1 MKTILSVLL
10 SGLLTIPALGQVPL
24 LNSSPTDSATI
35 YLDFDG
41 QYVTGTIWNW
51 GGPIN
56 ALPAALGEAEIT
68 EIFKRVSEDYRIFNI
83 NITTDST
90 VYLSAP
96 VKKRIR
102 VIVTP
107 TSAWYPVSAGG
118 VSLVNTFT
126 WGDGTPSWVF
136 SAALGNTVKKVAE
149 ACSHEAG
156 HTLGLQHQ
164 SVYNSSCGKTSEYSG
179 GQGSGEIGWAPI
191 MGVGYS
197 RNMTTWHTGTST
209 VNCSTIQNDI
219 DTIARVWNG
228 FGLRSDDHSD
238 TYTSATDLNLTVINF
253 TAEGMINNL
262 DDRDVFK
269 FNLTSSTNFRLNAI
283 PQNVGAG
290 NNGANVDIRVGLI
303 NPLGDTVGR
312 YNPSD
317 LLNAGVDTNLNA
329 GTYYIVVEGVGNI
342 NMPDYG
348 SVGSYGLAGMLDQ
361 VLPIHQLSLTG
372 RIADDLHSLSW
383 NFKADE
389 PVKKINLEVSKDG
402 AHFSTLSELGA
413 DARSFSWKPTDN
425 NSPYH
430 YRIKTTTVADE
441 RAYYSNIAVLR
452 SAKGKTIDL
461 LGTVVKSHVLLNTQK
476 SFSYQLLDESGR
488 LLQNGTLQAGT
499 NRIEIKTLK
508 KGLLLLRVQDGTE
521 AFTYKLIRE

>member
-10 SGLLTIPALGQVPL
+10 SALLTIPALGQVPI
-24 LNSSPTDSATI
+24 LNSSPGDSATI
-35 YLDFDG
+35 FLDFDG
-41 QYVTGTIWNW
+41 QRISGTAWYGGNTIDAQPAVVTTGD
-51 GGPIN
+51 
-56 ALPAALGEAEIT
+56 IT

-90 VYLSAP
+90 VYNNAP
-96 VKKRIR
+96 IKKRIR
-102 VIVTP
+102 VIITP
-107 TSAWYPVSAGG
+107 SSSWYPVPAGG
-118 VSLVNTFT
+118 TSFVNTFT
-126 WGDGTPSWVF
+126 WGDDTPAWVF
-136 SAALGNTVKKVAE
+136 TSWLGNNIKKIAE
-149 ACSHEAG
+149 ASSHEAG

-164 SVYNSSCGKTSEYSG
+164 STYNGSCGKTAEYSG
-179 GQGSGEIGWAPI
+179 GQGTGEIGWAPI

-197 RNMTTWHTGTST
+197 RNMTTWHTGTNAVS
-209 VNCSTIQNDI
+209 CSTIQNDI
-219 DTIARVWNG
+219 DTIARAKNG
-228 FGLRSDDHSD
+228 FGLRTDDHSD
-238 TYTSATDLNLTVINF
+238 AYASATDLNITVINF
-253 TAEGMINNL
+253 SAEGMINNL

-269 FNLTSSTNFRLNAI
+269 FDLTIPTNFRLNAI

-303 NPLGDTVGR
+303 NLLGDTVGR

-348 SVGSYGLAGMLDQ
+348 SVGSYALAGMLDQ
-361 VLPIHQLSLTG
+361 VLPIHQLLLTG

-389 PVKKINLEVSKDG
+389 PIKKINLEVSKDG
-402 AHFSTLSELGA
+402 SHFSTLSELGA
-413 DARSFSWKPTDN
+413 DTRSFSWKPTDN

-430 YRIKTTTVADE
+430 YRIKAITIADE

-452 SAKGKTIDL
+452 LAKGKTIDL
-461 LGTVVKSHVLLNTQK
+461 LGTVVKSHILINTQK

-488 LLQNGTLQAGT
+488 LLQNGNLQSGT
-499 NRIEIKTLK
+499 NRVEIKTLK